1 MYLFGWGLPALMT
14 SVWLLVTMVYYKKS
28 SSVCWW
34 GYSLLPF
41 FWILEGPRMI
51 IIVVSLG
58 LTSHSLININ
68 YLLNEF
74 IIYLM
79 KIYFIL
85 YFITLG
91 KFHNINH
98 CIERAV
104 EEN

>member
-51 IIVVSLG
+51 IIVVSLN
-58 LTSHSLININ
+58 LMNHKTT
-68 YLLNEF
+68 F
-74 IIYLM
+74 IINLV

-85 YFITLG
+85 FYTFL
-91 KFHNINH
+91 
-98 CIERAV
+98 C
-104 EEN
+104 